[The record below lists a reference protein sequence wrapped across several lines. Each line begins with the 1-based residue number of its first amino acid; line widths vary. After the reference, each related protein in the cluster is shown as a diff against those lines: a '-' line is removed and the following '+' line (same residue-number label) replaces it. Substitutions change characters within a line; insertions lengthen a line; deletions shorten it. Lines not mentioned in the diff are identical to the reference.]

1 MLNRSLFG
9 GDGAV
14 LIGLLLILFLVAA
27 AELWR
32 PLHAYPAEPKGR
44 IPSNVALGLI
54 NAAIALLLPISTIV
68 AAEWARANG
77 IGLMNVA
84 RPPFVLAALATV
96 AARSLA
102 GYVIHRLSHHVP
114 LLWRVHRVHHSDTL
128 LDLSTGLRN
137 HPLELAFVAPWLAA
151 AAILLGFEPSVLI
164 LYEAAAL
171 AFALWDHANLGL
183 PPALDRVLRLLFVTP
198 AMHHVHHSAARAET
212 DSNYGDMFS
221 VWDRLF
227 GSYRAL
233 GRDELEAMRIGL
245 GAPFD
250 RGASSLVAMLGLPIR
265 SPSEAGQEGGE
276 IGAQG
281 VDRIA
286 ALHHHEGRQP

>member
-1 MLNRSLFG
+1 MLSRALFG
-9 GDGAV
+9 GNGAA
-14 LIGLLLILFLVAA
+14 LIGLLLVLFLVAA

-54 NAAIALLLPISTIV
+54 NGTIALLLPISTIV

-77 IGLMNVA
+77 IGLMNA
-84 RPPFVLAALATV
+84 APPPFLLAAVATV
-96 AARSLA
+96 TARSLA
-102 GYVIHRLSHHVP
+102 GYGIHRLSHHVP
-114 LLWRVHRVHHSDTL
+114 WLWRVHRVHHSDTL

-137 HPLELAFVAPWLAA
+137 HPLELAFVAPWLAG
-151 AAILLGFEPSVLI
+151 AAIMVGFEPSVL
-164 LYEAAAL
+164 LVYEAAAL

-183 PPALDRVLRLLFVTP
+183 PPPLDRVLRLIFVTP

-212 DSNYGDMFS
+212 DSNYGDIFS
-221 VWDRLF
+221 LWDRLF
-227 GSYRAL
+227 GTYRAL
-233 GRDELEAMRIGL
+233 GPDDLRSMRIGL
-245 GAPFD
+245 GGPFD
-250 RGASSLVAMLGLPIR
+250 RGASSLVAMLGLPVR
-265 SPSEAGQEGGE
+265 NTSEAGQERGQ
-276 IGAQG
+276 IGSES